1 MKSDG
6 VEDIFTQ
13 LKDKCKEEK
22 IKVQI
27 AEKEYEEAK
36 RTYHFEDE
44 QCLIDSA
51 ERNVE
56 IAKARLNAFIETK
69 ISTEKYMK
77 KLRHKEKRE
86 PYSQQAHGMK
96 CEYDEI
102 KQLY

>member
-6 VEDIFTQ
+6 VQDIFTW
-13 LKDKCKEEK
+13 LKEKCKEEK
-22 IKVQI
+22 AKVQI
-27 AEKEYEEAK
+27 AEKEYEK
-36 RTYHFEDE
+36 TKKTCHFEDE

-86 PYSQQAHGMK
+86 PYSQQADGMK

-102 KQLY
+102 K

>member
-6 VEDIFTQ
+6 VQDILTW
-13 LKDKCKEEK
+13 LKEKCKEEK
-22 IKVQI
+22 VKVQI

-56 IAKARLNAFIETK
+56 IAKARLNAFVEAK

-77 KLRHKEKRE
+77 KLKHKENE
-86 PYSQQAHGMK
+86 N
-96 CEYDEI
+96 YDTPE
-102 KQLY
+102 L

>member
-6 VEDIFTQ
+6 VEDIFTW

-22 IKVQI
+22 AKVQI

-56 IAKARLNAFIETK
+56 IVKARLNAIVEVK
-69 ISTEKYMK
+69 IGVEKYMK
-77 KLRHKEKRE
+77 KLKHEEKRE
-86 PYSQQAHGMK
+86 PDSQQADSIK

-102 KQLY
+102 K